1 MSHSNHHNF
10 SARLPLQVAPVAR
23 TAGAGAM
30 NGGVEP
36 SFLPLLLGALTSL
49 R

>member
-1 MSHSNHHNF
+1 MSYSNHNIPAKF
-10 SARLPLQVAPVAR
+10 PLQAAPVAR
-23 TAGAGAM
+23 TASAASM

-49 R
+49 L